1 MIFEINVKNFVSVVQ
16 KMKFILRSKSLFESP
31 L

>member
-16 KMKFILRSKSLFESP
+16 KMKFILHSKSLFESP